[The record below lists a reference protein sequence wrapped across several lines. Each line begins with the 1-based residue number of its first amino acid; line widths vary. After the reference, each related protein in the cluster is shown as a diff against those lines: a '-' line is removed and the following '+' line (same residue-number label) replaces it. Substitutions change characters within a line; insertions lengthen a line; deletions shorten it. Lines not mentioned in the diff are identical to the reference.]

1 VVPQAI
7 AVDGP
12 RVGRLFLEVHNAR
25 DTPVVLRVG
34 RPERPRGI
42 FRRSPPMTAPEDGI
56 PVPANSS
63 THLVGRTSRL
73 RLTDV
78 EIFAF
83 DPASGDQVGSL
94 RLLAEQPKG
103 HPGDE
108 PVWCQS
114 EPVEESDI

>member
-1 VVPQAI
+1 
-7 AVDGP
+7 
-12 RVGRLFLEVHNAR
+12 
-25 DTPVVLRVG
+25 
-34 RPERPRGI
+34 
-42 FRRSPPMTAPEDGI
+42 MTAPDDGI

-103 HPGDE
+103 HPGE
-108 PVWCQS
+108 QPVWCQPDP
-114 EPVEESDI
+114 EPLGDDGPGV